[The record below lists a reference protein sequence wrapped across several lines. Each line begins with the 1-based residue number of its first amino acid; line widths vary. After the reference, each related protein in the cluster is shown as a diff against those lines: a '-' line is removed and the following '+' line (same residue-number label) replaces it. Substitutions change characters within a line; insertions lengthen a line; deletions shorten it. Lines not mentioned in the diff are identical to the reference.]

1 MKHRICCILTDIEG
15 TTTSVSFVY
24 DVLFPYFRNHIQD
37 ALTLEKSQLDSI
49 LEQTKSAAKEENIM
63 LNSTQECLE
72 QLIQWSLE
80 DKKIS
85 PLKNLQ
91 GFIWEKGYRQGKIK
105 GHIYPDVPEIL
116 EKWHKAGIKLAVYSS
131 GSVKAQ
137 QLLFGNSEFGDLRS
151 YFSAYFD
158 TKIGHK
164 REKESYKAIANQLG
178 IDPAAILF
186 LSDIEQELDAATL
199 AGMNVIQLTR
209 PGTEVSKKYTT
220 ADNFKEII
228 I

>member
-1 MKHRICCILTDIEG
+1 MKNIRCILTDIEG

-24 DVLFPYFRNHIQD
+24 DVLFPYFREHIQD
-37 ALTLEKSQLDSI
+37 ALALEKSQLDTI
-49 LEQTKSAAKEENIM
+49 IEQTKIAAKEENIL
-63 LNSTQECLE
+63 LNSTEDCLT
-72 QLIQWSLE
+72 QLIQWSLD
-80 DKKIS
+80 DKKIT

-91 GFIWEKGYRQGKIK
+91 GLIWKKGYEQGKIK
-105 GHIYPDVPEIL
+105 GHIYADVPEML

-164 REKESYKAIANQLG
+164 HEKESYKAIANQLG

-186 LSDIEQELDAATL
+186 LSDIEKELDAATL
-199 AGMNVIQLTR
+199 AGMNVIQLIR
-209 PGTEVSKKYTT
+209 PKTEASKKYTT